1 MRERNMN
8 ASTEFV
14 LAKRFWQNHSM
25 SSVHPISRRHF
36 LASASLAALSTAAGA
51 RAADAAAA
59 EAIIDIHQHTT
70 YLARTDEE
78 LIAHQRAMGVTQ
90 TILLPAGTPVN
101 RASTHDGKSNGLAAK
116 CSGNESVI
124 AVARA
129 HPNEFFFGANVVTD
143 LENAVATIKKIL
155 EMGAKV
161 IGEQKFGVECDSEA
175 SEAIYR
181 LAQEFDVPVLMH
193 FQHAMYNLGID
204 RFHRVLEKFPK
215 VRFVAHAQ
223 TFWANIDANH
233 RDQTIL
239 YPKGPVTRGG
249 ISDKLL
255 SDYPNF
261 FGDMSAGSG
270 LNALTR
276 DEEHARGFLERHQDK
291 LMFGSDC
298 ADPTG
303 VGAECTGAQILAA
316 IRRLAGS
323 KAVERKLLSENAKRL
338 FRL

>member
-1 MRERNMN
+1 M
-8 ASTEFV
+8 ASFAV
-14 LAKRFWQNHSM
+14 L
-25 SSVHPISRRHF
+25 SS
-36 LASASLAALSTAAGA
+36 AGA
-51 RAADAAAA
+51 RAAQVA
-59 EAIIDIHQHTT
+59 EPVIDIHQHTS
-70 YLARTDEE
+70 YLARTDED
-78 LIAHQRAMGVTQ
+78 LVAHQRAMGVTQ

-101 RASTHDGKSNGLAAK
+101 RASTHNGKSNGLAAR

-129 HPNEFFFGANVVTD
+129 YPNEFFFGANEVTD
-143 LENAVATIKKIL
+143 LENAVATIRKIL

-204 RFHRVLEKFPK
+204 RFHRVLEKFPR

-223 TFWANIDANH
+223 TFWGNIDAKYD
-233 RDQTIL
+233 DQTNL

-249 ISDKLL
+249 ISDRML

-276 DEEHARGFLERHQDK
+276 DEDHARGFIERHQDK

-298 ADPTG
+298 ADPAG
-303 VGAECTGAQILAA
+303 VGADCTGAQILVA
-316 IRRLAGS
+316 IRKLAGS
-323 KAVERKLLSENAKRL
+323 KAIERKLLYENAKKFFKL
-338 FRL
+338 

>member
-1 MRERNMN
+1 MDALR
-8 ASTEFV
+8 EFV
-14 LAKRFWQNHSM
+14 LSRRFWQNRCMFSARA
-25 SSVHPISRRHF
+25 VSRRRF
-36 LASASLAALSTAAGA
+36 IAGTSLAVLSSAIVS
-51 RAADAAAA
+51 AA
-59 EAIIDIHQHTT
+59 ENAEPIIDIHQHTS
-70 YLARTDEE
+70 YLARTDED
-78 LIAHQRAMGVTQ
+78 LIAHQRAMGVSQ

-101 RASTHDGKSNGLAAK
+101 RASTHNGKSNGLAAR
-116 CSGNESVI
+116 CGGNETVL

-129 HPNEFFFGANVVTD
+129 HPKEFFYGANEVTD
-143 LENAVATIKKIL
+143 LENAAGAIRKIL
-155 EMGAKV
+155 ETGAKV

-175 SEAIYR
+175 SEALYR
-181 LAQEFDVPVLMH
+181 LAEEFNVPVLMH

-223 TFWANIDANH
+223 TFWGNIDAKNS
-233 RDQTIL
+233 DQTNL
-239 YPKGPVTRGG
+239 YPKGPVTPGG

-255 SDYPNF
+255 RDYPNF

-298 ADPTG
+298 ADPVG
-303 VGAECTGAQILAA
+303 VGEECTGAQILAA

-323 KAVERKLLSENAKRL
+323 KTIERKLLFENAKRV
-338 FRL
+338 FRV